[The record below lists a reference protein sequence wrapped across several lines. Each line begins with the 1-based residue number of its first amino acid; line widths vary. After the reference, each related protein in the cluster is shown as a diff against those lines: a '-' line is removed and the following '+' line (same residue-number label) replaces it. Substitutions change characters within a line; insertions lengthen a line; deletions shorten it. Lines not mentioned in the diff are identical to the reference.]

1 MSFDRRAALYDAARP
16 GYPEA
21 LVDDLLDRTGARRIV
36 EIGAGTGKA
45 TALFARRGCAI
56 TALEP
61 GAHLAALLR
70 RNVPS
75 ATVIETT
82 FEAWPEAPHDL
93 VMAAQSWH
101 WVEPSV
107 RYAKAAAV
115 APALAIISN
124 EKAALP
130 RELQA
135 ELDAAYRHHAPAMAE
150 EPRDRV
156 AAKRAQLGG
165 ELAASGLFGE
175 LDVKLYPW
183 THSYAARAY
192 VHLLDTYS
200 DHIVLPDAARRAL
213 YAEIRA
219 VIERRGGAIEIPYVT
234 MLFFAKVRS

>member
-1 MSFDRRAALYDAARP
+1 MSFDRRAALYDAVRP

-21 LVDDLLDRTGARRIV
+21 LVTDLLDRTGARRIV

-70 RNVPS
+70 RNVPE
-75 ATVIETT
+75 AAVIETT
-82 FEAWPEAPHDL
+82 FEAWPEAPHEL
-93 VMAAQSWH
+93 VMAAQAWH
-101 WVEPSV
+101 WVDPAI
-107 RYAKAAAV
+107 RYAKAARV

-135 ELDAAYRHHAPAMAE
+135 ELDTAYRHHAPALVD
-150 EPRDRV
+150 EPHDGV
-156 AAKRAQLGG
+156 AAKRTLFGG

-175 LDVKLYPW
+175 IDVRLYPW
-183 THSYAARAY
+183 TQPYAATAY
-192 VHLLDTYS
+192 VQLLDTYS
-200 DHIVLPDAARRAL
+200 DHIVLPDVERRAL
-213 YAEIRA
+213 YAAIRA
-219 VIERRGGAIEIPYVT
+219 VIDRRGGIEIPYVT
-234 MLFFAKVRS
+234 MLFFAKVAS